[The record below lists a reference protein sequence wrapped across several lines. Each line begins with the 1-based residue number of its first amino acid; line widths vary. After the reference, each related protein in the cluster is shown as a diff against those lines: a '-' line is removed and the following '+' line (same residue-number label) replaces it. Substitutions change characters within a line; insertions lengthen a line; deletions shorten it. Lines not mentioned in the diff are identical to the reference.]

1 MTGPS
6 ALRPRGQP
14 VIALALVLAAWVAAR
29 MMLVEG
35 GAGTGGFRDGPVLAL
50 RAQVL
55 AASASL
61 RDVQGRAPPEQVP
74 GGSAIVPSARMD
86 LARMQVRAAGDREAA
101 GDIPAFLPQRGF
113 QSARFAQIINP
124 PLMPARPG
132 QRDGAP
138 ALEPRAAPVKMPPAD
153 EAAPA
158 KDDPRWSGDNW
169 LLLRRG
175 SGAAAQAPGVAAYG
189 ASQAGAIVRYRFGT
203 GQQRESYAYLRTSL
217 AINAPGADKEIA
229 LGLGLRPQA
238 ALPLR
243 VLAEARLQDTR
254 QRAMEVRPVVTVI
267 TELPWQNLPLGLRA
281 EAYGQAGYAAGRD
294 ATAFFDAQAL
304 VDRPLE
310 GVLPRRQAL
319 RIGAGIWTGGQ
330 KGAARLDAGP
340 RASVRIDLG
349 DGAPT
354 RLALDWRF
362 RIAGNASPGSGP
374 ALTIASSF

>member
-1 MTGPS
+1 MSGPS

-14 VIALALVLAAWVAAR
+14 VIALALVVVAWVAAR
-29 MMLVEG
+29 MLVVESS
-35 GAGTGGFRDGPVLAL
+35 AGTGRGGDGPVLAL
-50 RAQVL
+50 RGQAP

-61 RDVQGRAPPEQVP
+61 RDMQGRAPPERTP
-74 GGSAIVPSARMD
+74 GGSAMVPAARTG
-86 LARMQVRAAGDREAA
+86 LVRLQVPAARDQAVAPDAA
-101 GDIPAFLPQRGF
+101 AFPPLQGLQP
-113 QSARFAQIINP
+113 ARFAQIINP
-124 PLMPARPG
+124 PLALARPG
-132 QRDGAP
+132 PRDGAP
-138 ALEPRAAPVKMPPAD
+138 RFEPRAPPGGTLPAE
-153 EAAPA
+153 EAVPA

-203 GQQRESYAYLRTSL
+203 GEQRESYAYLRTSL

-229 LGLGLRPQA
+229 LGLGLRPEA
-238 ALPLR
+238 TLPLR

-254 QRAMEVRPVVTVI
+254 QRAMELRPVVTVI

-281 EAYGQAGYAAGRD
+281 EAYGQAGYAGGRD

-319 RIGAGIWTGGQ
+319 RIGAGVWTGGQ

-340 RASVRIDLG
+340 RASLRIDLG